1 MPDDWTLSYE
11 GYDPADERQRE
22 ALCTLGNGYFA
33 TRGAAPETAAGLSHY
48 PGTYVAGC
56 YNRLTSTVAGRQ
68 VENEDIVNLP
78 NWLPL
83 RFRTRGTGGDRPG
96 TWLSPDDGTLLAYRQ
111 TLDLRRGTL
120 TRRMR
125 LRDTQDR
132 LLTVDQVRLVHMGD
146 PHLAALRTEFTAE
159 GWTGELE
166 VESALDGDITNA
178 GVDRYRDLNGR
189 HLTEWH
195 TGSAE
200 PDTVWLGQRTVIRRP
215 VTRSGVMRTHSS
227 RSPPAHG
234 AEWAAPTRCRAAAGS
249 VTHSARPTTRTLQP
263 SLSASSMWSTSK
275 AASAPAARAGVA
287 PRAVLK
293 ATAPSTTVWLTGTM
307 AGPSG
312 VDTETRK
319 TPWVDSRAQHSPG
332 SSSVSSGW

>member
-33 TRGAAPETAAGLSHY
+33 TRGAAPETAAGPSHY

-146 PHLAALRTEFTAE
+146 PI
-159 GWTGELE
+159 W
-166 VESALDGDITNA
+166 
-178 GVDRYRDLNGR
+178 
-189 HLTEWH
+189 
-195 TGSAE
+195 
-200 PDTVWLGQRTVIRRP
+200 RRCA
-215 VTRSGVMRTHSS
+215 RSS
-227 RSPPAHG
+227 RPRAGRVSWRWSPRSTATS
-234 AEWAAPTRCRAAAGS
+234 PTRAW
-249 VTHSARPTTRTLQP
+249 T
-263 SLSASSMWSTSK
+263 
-275 AASAPAARAGVA
+275 
-287 PRAVLK
+287 
-293 ATAPSTTVWLTGTM
+293 ATAT
-307 AGPSG
+307 
-312 VDTETRK
+312 
-319 TPWVDSRAQHSPG
+319 
-332 SSSVSSGW
+332 